1 MLHLGALAFASPWIL
16 LGLLTL
22 PGIWWLVRI
31 SPPRPKLVRF
41 PAIRLLAEISHEE
54 ETPAHTPLWVLIL
67 RMLLATFII
76 LGLARPLWNPAPGIV
91 GSGPLLIVLDNGW
104 TSAAHWRDRSAA
116 LDGLISEARR
126 ANRPVML
133 AGTAPEAIA
142 PELTME
148 AADDAATRATSLTP
162 RSWLPDRLALLKR
175 LQANPSLQKGNV
187 QIIWLSDG
195 LDDTTASYFA
205 SGLAALAGWAGLSV
219 LEPDLPNLPLAL
231 LPPATKG
238 DSFIARLTAAPTS
251 ISRTGMVRATAADG
265 AMLSEAP
272 FSLAPDKTTVQ
283 TELALPL
290 ELRNRI
296 TRIAIAGETSA
307 GALNLIDE
315 SWQRRSLG
323 IIANT
328 SFEEAQ
334 PLLSNSFYL
343 ERALSPFAQIRK
355 VPSNPD
361 ESDIKALLAHPLAVL
376 VLADIGTLSPS
387 DRDLLTSWVRRGG
400 LLIRFAGTHVAGAAA
415 LPDDPLLPVRLRAG
429 GRELGGALS
438 WTSPQP
444 LAPFDSNSPF
454 HGLDIPD
461 DVTVS
466 RQVLAEPA
474 ADLQDRVWAR
484 LRDGTPLVTEATQGK
499 GRVVLFHVT
508 ANSEWSNLPLS
519 GLYVEMLRRIAEL
532 AQGEVSATGTEM
544 KAPDNSLGRNADRDT
559 LPPVRLL
566 DGFGHLVS
574 PPPTATPISTN
585 SFAATQPGPRHPA
598 GLYGPVD
605 NPRALN
611 TTYEKTTLTRMGT
624 LSGVTSRTVYAGTS
638 EIRLRPLALLI
649 ATLLI
654 LIDGV
659 AALWITG
666 HFQAEKIHRRRFA
679 SRFMPILL
687 AATFATLLWPSQT
700 RADES
705 TDSFA
710 LNASLETHL
719 AYVITGDTDVD
730 NISQAGLAGLSKI
743 LTSRTAFEP
752 AEAIGVDIT
761 KDELAFFPLLYWPM
775 TPAQPP
781 LSPQTYQRIDT
792 YLRNGGTIFFDTRDQ
807 DTAAPG
813 QTGTGT
819 ETLRRLLE
827 RMDIPALKQVSKD
840 HVLTRTYYLLSDF
853 PGRWQGGP
861 LWLEVNGNSQGAI
874 SRDGVSPIII
884 GANDYAAA
892 WARDTSG
899 RAMFPCVPGGEMQR
913 EMAMRV
919 GINIVMYALTGNY
932 KSDQVH
938 VPALLERLGQ

>member
-1 MLHLGALAFASPWIL
+1 MLHLGALAFASPWML
-16 LGLLTL
+16 LGLLAL

-67 RMLLATFII
+67 RMLLATFVI
-76 LGLARPLWNPAPGIV
+76 LGLARPLWNPAPGIA
-91 GSGPLLIVLDNGW
+91 GTGPLLIILDNGW
-104 TSAAHWRDRSAA
+104 TSAAHWRERSAA
-116 LDGLISEARR
+116 LDGLLAEARR
-126 ANRPVML
+126 NNRPVML
-133 AGTAPEAIA
+133 AATAPEAVA
-142 PELTME
+142 PELVLE

-162 RSWLPDRLALLKR
+162 RSWLPDRIALLKR
-175 LQANPSLQKGNV
+175 LQTDPALQNANV
-187 QIIWLSDG
+187 QTVWLSDG
-195 LDDTTASYFA
+195 LDDRTASDFA
-205 SGLAALAGWAGLSV
+205 KGLAALSGIGGLSV

-238 DSFIARLTAAPTS
+238 DSFIARITAAPSAIT
-251 ISRTGMVRATAADG
+251 RNGNVRALAADG
-265 AMLSEAP
+265 AMLSEAA
-272 FSLAPDKTTVQ
+272 FALKPDETIIQ

-296 TRIAIAGETSA
+296 TRITIAGETSA

-343 ERALSPFAQIRK
+343 ERALSPFAEIRD
-355 VPSNPD
+355 VPSAQD
-361 ESDIKALLAHPLAVL
+361 VSDIKALLAHPLAVL
-376 VLADIGTLSPS
+376 VLADIGTLTPS

-400 LLIRFAGTHVAGAAA
+400 LLIRFAGTHVAGATP

-438 WTSPQP
+438 WTSPQH
-444 LAPFDSNSPF
+444 LAPFDPDSPF
-454 HGLDIPD
+454 YGLDIPD

-466 RQVLAEPA
+466 RQVLAEPSA
-474 ADLQDRVWAR
+474 NLQAHVWAR
-484 LRDGTPLVTEATQGK
+484 LQDGTPLVTEATQGK

-544 KAPDNSLGRNADRDT
+544 NAPENMPGRNAARNT
-559 LPPVRLL
+559 LPPVKIL

-574 PPPTATPISTN
+574 TPATVTPIATN
-585 SFAATQPGPRHPA
+585 AFAATKPGPRHPA
-598 GLYGPVD
+598 GFYGPVD

-611 TTYEKTTLTRMGT
+611 TTNEKTALTRMGA
-624 LSGVTSRTVYAGTS
+624 LPGVTSRAIYAVTH

-679 SRFMPILL
+679 SRFMPVLLVAILAGL
-687 AATFATLLWPSQT
+687 VWAPQV

-705 TDSFA
+705 ADDFA
-710 LNASLETHL
+710 LKASLETHL
-719 AYVITGDTDVD
+719 AYVLTGDSDVD
-730 NISQAGLAGLSKI
+730 NISEAGLAGLSRI

-752 AEAIGVDIT
+752 AAPMGVDIT
-761 KDELAFFPLLYWPM
+761 RDELAFFPLLYWPM

-781 LSPQTYQRIDT
+781 LSPETYLRIDT

-807 DTAAPG
+807 DTTTPG
-813 QTGTGT
+813 QTGPGT

-827 RMDIPALKQVSKD
+827 RMDIPALQQVGKT
-840 HVLTRTYYLLSDF
+840 HVITRSYYLLSDF

-861 LWLEVNGNSQGAI
+861 LWIEVNGNSQGAI
-874 SRDGVSPIII
+874 SRDGVSPLII
-884 GANDYAAA
+884 GSNDYAAA
-892 WARDTSG
+892 WARDNSG

-919 GINIVMYALTGNY
+919 GVNIVMYALTGNY